1 MVDPRRIR
9 VLRSAQND
17 SHGAVIYWVN
27 RDRRAHDNWALLYA
41 QEQALARG
49 VPLRVVFC
57 LVPEFLGATLRQ
69 YDFMLRGL
77 AELESDLAAYNIPFT
92 VLLGTPKDV
101 LIPYLLEHP
110 PSLLVTD
117 FEPLRI
123 KKQWIA
129 DVASAISAPFHQVDA
144 HNIVPC
150 WEASNKLEFAA
161 YTIRPKIVRQLP
173 TFLTKFPTLQKQDA
187 SDVIPSETRNAARN
201 AARNDW
207 STIRSTLRINTNVG
221 PVDWLV
227 PGEHAAHEKLQ
238 QFLMRLSSYANRNDP
253 TKTGQSDLSP
263 YLHFGQ
269 LSAQRVALDVMKVLN
284 ITADQ
289 ITEIQPLADGFLEE
303 LIVRR
308 ELADNFCEYNDHYDR
323 FEGFHAW
330 AQETL
335 NAHRSDVRAHTYT
348 LEQWER
354 AQTHDELWNA
364 AQREMM
370 QTGKM
375 HGFMRMY
382 WAKKILEWTSSPDEA
397 LAIAIHLNDTYELD
411 GRDPN
416 GYTGI
421 AWSIGGVHDR
431 AWTERPVYGKI
442 RYMNANGCRRKFD
455 VDGYIR
461 SSLSARND
469 TLFG

>member
-1 MVDPRRIR
+1 MVDQRRVR

-17 SHGAVIYWVN
+17 IHGAVIPSDSEGRVIYWVN
-27 RDRRAHDNWALLYA
+27 RDRRVRDNWALLYA
-41 QEQALARG
+41 QQQARELNTS
-49 VPLRVVFC
+49 VHVVFC
-57 LVPEFLGATLRQ
+57 LVPTFLDATLRQ

-77 AELESDLAAYNIPFT
+77 AEFESDLAALNIPFT

-101 LIPYLLEHP
+101 LVPFLHEHP

-123 KKQWIA
+123 KKQWID
-129 DVASAISAPFHQVDA
+129 DVARAVPAPFHQVDA

-173 TFLTKFPTLQKQDA
+173 TYLTEFPVLEKQEA
-187 SDVIPSETRNAARN
+187 SPVIPSV
-201 AARNDW
+201 ARNDW
-207 STIRSTLRINTNVG
+207 DHIRSTLRINANVK
-221 PVDWLV
+221 PVDWLE
-227 PGEHAAHEKLQ
+227 PGERAAQAMLQ
-238 QFLMRLSSYANRNDP
+238 TFVSRLHTYADRNDP

-269 LSAQRVALDVMKVLN
+269 LSAQRVALEVMKAIN

-308 ELADNFCEYNDHYDR
+308 ELADNFTEYNADYDR

-335 NAHRSDVRAHTYT
+335 NAHRADKRDHTYT
-348 LEQWER
+348 LDQWER
-354 AQTHDELWNA
+354 AATHDELWNA

-370 QTGKM
+370 NTGKM

-382 WAKKILEWTSSPDEA
+382 WAKKILEWTTTPEEA
-397 LAIAIHLNDTYELD
+397 LAIAIYLNDKYELD

-455 VDGYIR
+455 VEGYIR
-461 SSLSARND
+461 KQSL
-469 TLFG
+469 TLFT

>member
-1 MVDPRRIR
+1 MVDPRRVR
-9 VLRSAQND
+9 VVGVGARRGVGAR
-17 SHGAVIYWVN
+17 HGVPQRGVPQPVIYWVN
-27 RDRRAHDNWALLYA
+27 RERRAHDNWALLYA
-41 QEQALARG
+41 QEQALAHG

-77 AELESDLAAYNIPFT
+77 AELEADLAAYNIPLT

-101 LIPYLLEHP
+101 LVPFINTEQ

-129 DVASAISAPFHQVDA
+129 DVAIAISAPFYQVDA

-150 WEASNKLEFAA
+150 WEASTKLEFAA

-173 TFLTKFPTLQKQDA
+173 KFLTEFPQLQKQGA
-187 SDVIPSETRNAARN
+187 SDVIPSG
-201 AARNDW
+201 ARNDW
-207 STIRSTLRINTNVG
+207 SHIRTTLRINTNVK

-227 PGEHAAHEKLQ
+227 PGERAAREMLQ
-238 QFLMRLSSYANRNDP
+238 TFVSRLHTYADRNDP
-253 TKTGQSDLSP
+253 TVTGQSNLSP

-269 LSAQRVALDVMKVLN
+269 ISAQRIALDVMKAIN
-284 ITADQ
+284 ITADR

-308 ELADNFCEYNDHYDR
+308 ELADNFTEYNDNYDR
-323 FEGFHAW
+323 FEGFHSW

-335 NAHRSDVRAHTYT
+335 NVHRSDVRAHTYT

-354 AQTHDELWNA
+354 AETHDELWNA

-461 SSLSARND
+461 R
-469 TLFG
+469 F